1 MKFLFTL
8 LLTGSAFLTLAQEPL
23 IRYNY
28 FEDDFSP
35 FKTYNIN
42 FFKLNG
48 KEVSHTHNIRTKLLV
63 EKLHERMQK
72 VDFSKKEEA
81 GDIYFNFHL
90 QVDTLPIAFQR
101 PEGPMPEDVVAE
113 ITIDIFDAEYNER
126 LFTSNVYGLLVDD
139 RKNGKIIKKI
149 YRKLFRELA
158 N

>member
-1 MKFLFTL
+1 MKFLISSL
-8 LLTGSAFLTLAQEPL
+8 LILIGFISYAQEPL

-35 FKTYNIN
+35 FKTYHIN

-48 KEVSHTHNIRTKLLV
+48 KEVGHESNIRTKLLV

-72 VDFSKKEEA
+72 TELNRKDKE
-81 GDIYFNFHL
+81 GDIYFNYHL

-101 PEGPMPEDVVAE
+101 PEGPLPQDIVAE

-139 RKNGKIIKKI
+139 RKNGKMIKKI
-149 YRKLFRELA
+149 YRKLFRELV

>member
-1 MKFLFTL
+1 MKFLFFL
-8 LLTGSAFLTLAQEPL
+8 ILTGSAFLTLAQEPL
-23 IRYNY
+23 IRFNY

-48 KEVSHTHNIRTKLLV
+48 KEVGHEHNIRTKLLV

-72 VDFSKKEEA
+72 VDFSKKEKE
-81 GDIYFNFHL
+81 GDIYFNYHL

>member
-1 MKFLFTL
+1 MKFLFSTL
-8 LLTGSAFLTLAQEPL
+8 VLLSAFFSHAQEPL
-23 IRYNY
+23 IRFNY

-48 KEVSHTHNIRTKLLV
+48 KDVSHDFNIRTKLLM

-72 VDFSKKEEA
+72 VDFDKKEEE
-81 GDIYFNFHL
+81 GDIYFNYHL

-101 PEGPMPEDVVAE
+101 PEGPLPQDVVAE

-126 LFTSNVYGLLVDD
+126 LFTSNIYGLLVDD
-139 RKNGKIIKKI
+139 RKNGKVIKKI
-149 YRKLFRELA
+149 YRKLFRELM